1 MAQVIITINYREY
14 PISCDNGQEIQIMK
28 LGRLLDEKA
37 KSLTSALGHIN
48 ENQLLAMVGLLLAD
62 ELSELKKTV
71 SSAPAP
77 AASLPPAAT
86 PPAAQASSTPAPA
99 SPASATATSDQNT
112 HSPISEEELSSL
124 DAELAQNIN
133 SLNEAIKSVALQ
145 LKSV

>member
-28 LGRLLDEKA
+28 LGRMLDEKA
-37 KSLTSALGHIN
+37 KALTSSLGHIN

-62 ELSELKKTV
+62 ELSELKKAA
-71 SSAPAP
+71 SSAPSPQP
-77 AASLPPAAT
+77 AAAPLPPAAT
-86 PPAAQASSTPAPA
+86 PEQPGSF
-99 SPASATATSDQNT
+99 
-112 HSPISEEELSSL
+112 PISEEELSFL
-124 DAELAQNIN
+124 DAELAQDIN

>member
-71 SSAPAP
+71 SSAPTP

-86 PPAAQASSTPAPA
+86 PPAAQASSTPTPA
-99 SPASATATSDQNT
+99 SPASATATSEQNT

>member
-86 PPAAQASSTPAPA
+86 PPAAQASSTPTPA
-99 SPASATATSDQNT
+99 SPASATATSEQNN

>member
-86 PPAAQASSTPAPA
+86 PPALRHLRHQHPHHRLPRQQRQSRTLIPPYQKKNYLLL
-99 SPASATATSDQNT
+99 T
-112 HSPISEEELSSL
+112 
-124 DAELAQNIN
+124 
-133 SLNEAIKSVALQ
+133 LNWRKI
-145 LKSV
+145 

>member
-1 MAQVIITINYREY
+1 MSQVIITINYREY

-86 PPAAQASSTPAPA
+86 PPAAQASSTPTPA
-99 SPASATATSDQNT
+99 SPASAAATSEQNT

>member
-71 SSAPAP
+71 SSAPA
-77 AASLPPAAT
+77 ASLPPAAT

-99 SPASATATSDQNT
+99 SPASATATSEQNT

>member
-28 LGRLLDEKA
+28 LGRMLDEKA
-37 KSLTSALGHIN
+37 KALTSSLGHIN

-62 ELSELKKTV
+62 ELSELKKAA
-71 SSAPAP
+71 SSAPSSQSAAAPAP
-77 AASLPPAAT
+77 AAPLPPAAM
-86 PPAAQASSTPAPA
+86 PEQPDSF
-99 SPASATATSDQNT
+99 
-112 HSPISEEELSSL
+112 PISEKELSSL
-124 DAELAQNIN
+124 DAELAQDIN

>member
-62 ELSELKKTV
+62 ELSELKKSV

-86 PPAAQASSTPAPA
+86 PPAAQASSTPTPA
-99 SPASATATSDQNT
+99 SPASAAATSEQNT

>member
-28 LGRLLDEKA
+28 PGRLLDEKA

-99 SPASATATSDQNT
+99 SPASATATSEQNT

>member
-71 SSAPAP
+71 SSAPA
-77 AASLPPAAT
+77 
-86 PPAAQASSTPAPA
+86 AQASSTPTPA
-99 SPASATATSDQNT
+99 SPASATATSEQNT

>member
-48 ENQLLAMVGLLLAD
+48 ENLLLAMVGLLLAD

-71 SSAPAP
+71 SSAPA
-77 AASLPPAAT
+77 
-86 PPAAQASSTPAPA
+86 AQASSTPTPA
-99 SPASATATSDQNT
+99 SPASATATSEQNT

>member
-28 LGRLLDEKA
+28 LGRMLDEKA
-37 KSLTSALGHIN
+37 KALTSSLGHIN

-62 ELSELKKTV
+62 ELSELKKAALSAP
-71 SSAPAP
+71 SSQSAAAPAP
-77 AASLPPAAT
+77 AAPLPPAAT
-86 PPAAQASSTPAPA
+86 PEQPGSF
-99 SPASATATSDQNT
+99 
-112 HSPISEEELSSL
+112 PISEEELSSL
-124 DAELAQNIN
+124 DAELAQDIN

>member
-1 MAQVIITINYREY
+1 MAQIIITINYREY

-86 PPAAQASSTPAPA
+86 PPAAQASSTPTPA
-99 SPASATATSDQNT
+99 SPASAAATSEQNT

>member
-71 SSAPAP
+71 SSAPA
-77 AASLPPAAT
+77 
-86 PPAAQASSTPAPA
+86 AQASSTPTPA
-99 SPASATATSDQNT
+99 SPASATATSEQNT

-133 SLNEAIKSVALQ
+133 SLNEAIKSVGLQ

>member
-37 KSLTSALGHIN
+37 KSLTSALGPIN

-77 AASLPPAAT
+77 AASLPH
-86 PPAAQASSTPAPA
+86 AAQASSTPTPA
-99 SPASATATSDQNT
+99 SPASATATSEQNT

>member
-71 SSAPAP
+71 SSAPA
-77 AASLPPAAT
+77 
-86 PPAAQASSTPAPA
+86 AQASSTPTPA
-99 SPASATATSDQNT
+99 SPASATATSEQNS

>member
-86 PPAAQASSTPAPA
+86 PPAAQASSTPTPA
-99 SPASATATSDQNT
+99 SPASAAATSEQNT

>member
-28 LGRLLDEKA
+28 LGRL
-37 KSLTSALGHIN
+37 
-48 ENQLLAMVGLLLAD
+48 
-62 ELSELKKTV
+62 
-71 SSAPAP
+71 SAPAP
-77 AASLPPAAT
+77 AASLPHAAT
-86 PPAAQASSTPAPA
+86 PPAAQASSTPTPA
-99 SPASATATSDQNT
+99 SPASATATSEQNS

>member
-86 PPAAQASSTPAPA
+86 PPAAQASSTPTPA
-99 SPASATATSDQNT
+99 SPASATATSEQNT

-133 SLNEAIKSVALQ
+133 SLNEAIKSIALQ

>member
-28 LGRLLDEKA
+28 LGRMLDEKA
-37 KSLTSALGHIN
+37 KALTSSLGHIN

-62 ELSELKKTV
+62 ELSELKKAA
-71 SSAPAP
+71 SSVPSSQSAAAPAP
-77 AASLPPAAT
+77 AAPLPPAAT
-86 PPAAQASSTPAPA
+86 PEQPGSF
-99 SPASATATSDQNT
+99 
-112 HSPISEEELSSL
+112 PISEEELSSL
-124 DAELAQNIN
+124 DAELAQDIN

>member
-28 LGRLLDEKA
+28 LGRMLDEKA
-37 KSLTSALGHIN
+37 KALTSSLGHIN

-62 ELSELKKTV
+62 ELSELKKAA
-71 SSAPAP
+71 SSAPSSQSAAAPAP
-77 AASLPPAAT
+77 AAPLPPAAT
-86 PPAAQASSTPAPA
+86 PEQPGSF
-99 SPASATATSDQNT
+99 
-112 HSPISEEELSSL
+112 PISEEELSFL
-124 DAELAQNIN
+124 DAELAQDIN

>member
-71 SSAPAP
+71 SSTPAP
-77 AASLPPAAT
+77 AASLPPAAP
-86 PPAAQASSTPAPA
+86 PPAAQASSAPTPA
-99 SPASATATSDQNT
+99 SPASAAATSEQNT

>member
-77 AASLPPAAT
+77 AASLPLLQRRRPLRHLRHQHPHHQLPRQQRQSRT
-86 PPAAQASSTPAPA
+86 LIPPYQKKNYLLLT
-99 SPASATATSDQNT
+99 
-112 HSPISEEELSSL
+112 
-124 DAELAQNIN
+124 
-133 SLNEAIKSVALQ
+133 LNWRKI
-145 LKSV
+145 